1 MKQRITVNQINEL
14 SDAQKQRLREL
25 WDPQVGDSIITTGN
39 YRIPYIIVD
48 ASNMS
53 SLAFINSGIGVFG
66 NSKDNCLPLLSI
78 GQMIE
83 ILANNKGFYQRE
95 TITSRMSGINDDN
108 DLCDALWRAVKE
120 IL

>member
-1 MKQRITVNQINEL
+1 MKQRITPADLEVL
-14 SDAQKQRLREL
+14 TDTQKQRLREL
-25 WDPQVGDSIITTGN
+25 WEPQVGDFIITTGN
-39 YRIPYIIVD
+39 VWITYIIVN

-83 ILANNKGFYQRE
+83 IVGNGFFDANNIDIYE
-95 TITSRMSGINDDN
+95 
-108 DLCDALWRAVKE
+108 LCDALWQAVKE
-120 IL
+120 LL